1 MYPDKQRGIGLIA
14 AVFLIVVVASLAV
27 GVASL
32 VRSGSA
38 SYAQDVLAYKAF
50 LAAES
55 GAQLALNRL
64 YAPVGAG
71 SCANRVIA
79 LDSVGLKACIA
90 TTTCAAMTVN
100 GAQHYDIDSAGR
112 CGAATEAAERHIVVR
127 ALP

>member
-14 AVFLIVVVASLAV
+14 ALFLIVVVASLAV

-32 VRSGSA
+32 VRTGSA
-38 SYAQDVLAYKAF
+38 GYAQDVLGYKAF

-71 SCANRVIA
+71 SCANRVFA
-79 LDSVGLKACIA
+79 LDSVGLNGCSAA
-90 TTTCAAMTVN
+90 TTCSSVTVA
-100 GAQHYDIDSAGR
+100 GAQQYDVGSAGR
-112 CGAATEAAERHIVVR
+112 CATAADAAERRIVVR